1 MKIGA
6 VIVAAGMSSRM
17 NDFKPMMKIDSITIL
32 SRVIST
38 LKCAGAE
45 IIVVITGFQSEIL
58 NEHLSGKNVVCIY
71 NEKYETTEMF
81 DSAKIG
87 FTYLVDKCDKIL
99 FTPADIPL
107 FSIDTVKKII
117 NSEGMVVKPIYKGR
131 GGHPILLDTK
141 IVQFILS
148 YNGSGGLK
156 NALLETNAEI
166 MRIEVDDI
174 GILLDADT
182 QEDFKRLL
190 EYNKEKISHQ

>member
-1 MKIGA
+1 MFEKQFGNEGVSLAKKKGKNFWRNKIICL
-6 VIVAAGMSSRM
+6 V
-17 NDFKPMMKIDSITIL
+17 
-32 SRVIST
+32 
-38 LKCAGAE
+38 AE